1 MVQIL
6 LEHCGRSWSPL
17 IFLFIILLLFF
28 LFHAVTTPHTPSPGP
43 RVRVTPGTLPR
54 AGTTAHHEA
63 RHWHWPAE
71 GTRGGT
77 LRAPLERLS
86 RGSCLA
92 AALANQLVLRPV
104 LLLSEH
110 TNCFPVWRLGRTG
123 GGGARE
129 AMAQELSAISDPGN
143 GAAGNGVA
151 TAVAIRQRSSEREQQ
166 APFLRPR
173 HSLSCWPPL
182 PPARSPAPPRRITQ
196 HTFRHTCVRARQ
208 QVGGSVSAVPVVS
221 NRGRWWRRWARGK

>member
-1 MVQIL
+1 MMVQIL

-123 GGGARE
+123 GGGER
-129 AMAQELSAISDPGN
+129 GN
-143 GAAGNGVA
+143 GTGTKRDQRSRERCCWERRCNGCGDPTAQLGARA
-151 TAVAIRQRSSEREQQ
+151 TGTLPSPPAQPVLLATPPPCPLPRPSAPYYSAHVSAHLCTSTPTGGRQRQCSS
-166 APFLRPR
+166 
-173 HSLSCWPPL
+173 C
-182 PPARSPAPPRRITQ
+182 
-196 HTFRHTCVRARQ
+196 CV
-208 QVGGSVSAVPVVS
+208 
-221 NRGRWWRRWARGK
+221 